1 MGLPRACLWSHREV
15 YHSGSL
21 QAKTCYA
28 CRVVRS
34 ARFAMPLLAPIARLT
49 FPPLLLLCAA
59 CGRRA
64 THTDCLLIVDRSVE
78 VQLSEKGQTD
88 PAAIAKRKAEVR
100 AELDDKISTCERERR
115 VTDKMMACVQSA
127 STTSDLATCLQ

>member
-1 MGLPRACLWSHREV
+1 MGLPRAWLSSPREV

-28 CRVVRS
+28 WPVVRS
-34 ARFAMPLLAPIARLT
+34 ARLAMSHLALLVGVLV
-49 FPPLLLLCAA
+49 CSA

-64 THTDCLLIVDRSVE
+64 THGDCQLIVDRSVE
-78 VQLSEKGQTD
+78 IQLGEQSQTD
-88 PAAIAKRKAEVR
+88 PKAIAKRKGEIR
-100 AELDDKISTCERERR
+100 AELDDAINSCERDRR

-127 STTSDLATCLQ
+127 STTSDLDKCLH

>member
-28 CRVVRS
+28 CRLVRS
-34 ARFAMPLLAPIARLT
+34 ARFAMPLLARLA

-64 THTDCLLIVDRSVE
+64 TRADCQLIVDRSVE

-88 PAAIAKRKAEVR
+88 PAAIAKRKGEVR
-100 AELDDKISTCERERR
+100 ADLDENISTCERERR

-127 STTSDLATCLQ
+127 STTSDLAACLQ